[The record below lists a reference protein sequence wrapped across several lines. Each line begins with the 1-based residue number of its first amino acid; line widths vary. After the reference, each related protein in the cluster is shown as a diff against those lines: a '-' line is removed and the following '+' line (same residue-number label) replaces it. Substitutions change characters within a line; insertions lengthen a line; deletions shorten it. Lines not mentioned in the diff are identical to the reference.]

1 MFALVLLPPSEISKG
16 ARQKNDIFFVLFFKL
31 NVLCK
36 RGSLEHKKQTLK
48 VA

>member
-1 MFALVLLPPSEISKG
+1 MFVLVPLPPSEIPQG
-16 ARQKNDIFFVLFFKL
+16 ARQMNDFFFFFKL

-36 RGSLEHKKQTLK
+36 PGSLEHKKQMLM

>member
-1 MFALVLLPPSEISKG
+1 MFALVLPPSEISKG
-16 ARQKNDIFFVLFFKL
+16 ARQKNDFFCFVFFKL

-36 RGSLEHKKQTLK
+36 WGSLEHKKQMLK